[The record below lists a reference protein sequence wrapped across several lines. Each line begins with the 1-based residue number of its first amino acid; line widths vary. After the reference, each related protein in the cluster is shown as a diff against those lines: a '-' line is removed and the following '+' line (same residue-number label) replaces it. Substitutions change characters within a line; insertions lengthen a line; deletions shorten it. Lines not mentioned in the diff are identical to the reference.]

1 MTFWQDL
8 AKNKKPFLCL
18 APMEEVTDTVF
29 RQMVAKVAKPDVFFT
44 EFTNVEGIV
53 HCTSLSN
60 PPPKLGGGCKGVVHP
75 VLQRLCFSEAERPI
89 VAQIWG
95 KDPENFYEVAK
106 LIKKLRF
113 DGVDINMGCPV
124 KDVVK
129 NGCCIALINNRSLA
143 AEIIAAVKEGAGSAS
158 RRMPVSVK
166 TRIGL
171 DKIITEDWCGFL
183 LEQKLDA
190 LTVHGRTAKEKSD
203 VPAHWDEIAK
213 IVRLRNRLQKVSG
226 LRSASARR
234 PSPRLPLGVA
244 PPARSVSQPLQ
255 PFATAIVGNGDVK
268 NAQEAEVRSQES
280 GVDGV
285 MIGRGVFE
293 NMACFSAQRKVL
305 SAQENIDLLREHLRL
320 WEKTWGKTKNFAI
333 MKKFVKAYVKGWE
346 GAGELRAKLME
357 AKNVAEALV
366 LL

>member
-1 MTFWQDL
+1 MNIWQKLKKDE
-8 AKNKKPFLCL
+8 KPFLCL

-29 RQMVAKVAKPDVFFT
+29 RQMVATLRQAQGHGPNVMFT
-44 EFTNVEGIV
+44 EFVNVEGLMSVGREEVI
-53 HCTSLSN
+53 
-60 PPPKLGGGCKGVVHP
+60 K
-75 VLQRLCFSEAERPI
+75 RLRYEEIERPI

-95 KDPENFYEVAK
+95 KNPENFYEAAK

-213 IVRLRNRLQKVSG
+213 VVEIRNEKLVDT
-226 LRSASARR
+226 
-234 PSPRLPLGVA
+234 V
-244 PPARSVSQPLQ
+244 
-255 PFATAIVGNGDVK
+255 IVGNGDVR
-268 NAQEAEVRSQES
+268 NAQDARLKAREY
-280 GVDGV
+280 GVDGM
-285 MIGRGVFE
+285 MIGRGVLE
-293 NMACFSAQRKVL
+293 SINAFSPQPTML
-305 SAQENIDLLREHLRL
+305 SPQENINLLREHVRL

-346 GAGELRAKLME
+346 GAGELRARLFEVKNGGEME
-357 AKNVAEALV
+357 EV
-366 LL
+366 LRCLLDKVRNYFEQNPND

>member
-1 MTFWQDL
+1 MTFWQNL
-8 AKNKKPFLCL
+8 AKAKKPFLCL
-18 APMEEVTDTVF
+18 APMDEVTDTVF
-29 RQMVAKVAKPDVFFT
+29 RQMVARVAKPDIFFT
-44 EFTNVEGIV
+44 EFTNVEGLMSAGRDEVI
-53 HCTSLSN
+53 
-60 PPPKLGGGCKGVVHP
+60 K
-75 VLQRLCFSEAERPI
+75 RLRYEEIERPI

-95 KDPENFYEVAK
+95 KNPENFYEAAK
-106 LIKKLRF
+106 LIKKLRL

-143 AEIIAAVKEGAGSAS
+143 AEIIAAVKEGAGKL
-158 RRMPVSVK
+158 PVSVK

-203 VPAHWDEIAK
+203 VPARWEEIAK
-213 IVRLRNRLQKVSG
+213 VVKMRDYMKRNLPVAEASG
-226 LRSASARR
+226 SFHI
-234 PSPRLPLGVA
+234 PRVDTLV
-244 PPARSVSQPLQ
+244 
-255 PFATAIVGNGDVK
+255 IGNGDVK
-268 NAQEAEVRSQES
+268 NAQEAVLSAQKY

-293 NMACFSAQRKVL
+293 NMACFSAQPATL
-305 SAQENIDLLREHLRL
+305 SPQENIKLLREHLGL

-346 GAGELRAKLME
+346 GAGELRVRLME
-357 AKNVAEALV
+357 TGSTAEAEAV
-366 LL
+366 LEYNS

>member
-1 MTFWQDL
+1 MVARWVKIGNMNFWRKL
-8 AKNKKPFLCL
+8 KRPFTVL

-29 RQMVAKVAKPDVFFT
+29 RQIVARVAKPDVFFT
-44 EFTNVEGIV
+44 EFTNVEGVV
-53 HCTSLSN
+53 HVINNSPSDPSLN
-60 PPPKLGGGCKGVVHP
+60 LREGRDVHP
-75 VLQRLCFSEAERPI
+75 VLQRLVYTEAERPI

-95 KDPENFYEVAK
+95 KIPENFYEAAK

-143 AEIIAAVKEGAGSAS
+143 AEIIAATREGAGDL
-158 RRMPVSVK
+158 PVSVK

-190 LTVHGRTAKEKSD
+190 LTVHGRTAREKSD
-203 VPAHWDEIAK
+203 VPARWEEIAK
-213 IVRLRNRLQKVSG
+213 VVKMKGDTV
-226 LRSASARR
+226 
-234 PSPRLPLGVA
+234 
-244 PPARSVSQPLQ
+244 
-255 PFATAIVGNGDVK
+255 IVGNGDVR
-268 NAQEAEVRSQES
+268 NAQDAMLKAQEH

-285 MIGRGVFE
+285 MIGRGVLESINAFSPQPATLSPQE
-293 NMACFSAQRKVL
+293 NM
-305 SAQENIDLLREHLRL
+305 DLLREHLRL

-346 GAGELRAKLME
+346 GAGELRARLME
-357 AKNVAEALV
+357 TGSTAEAEAV
-366 LL
+366 LEYNS

>member
-1 MTFWQDL
+1 MTFWQKL
-8 AKNKKPFLCL
+8 AKKKKPFLAL

-29 RQMVAKVAKPDVFFT
+29 RQIVATLRPAQGHGPDVMFT

-53 HCTSLSN
+53 YAARYAQKSVLDSHFACA
-60 PPPKLGGGCKGVVHP
+60 CGVRLRAVFAGIP
-75 VLQRLCFSEAERPI
+75 ALQRLCFSECERPI

-95 KDPENFYEVAK
+95 KNPENFYEAAK

-129 NGCCIALINNRSLA
+129 NGCCIALVNNRSLA

-203 VPAHWDEIAK
+203 VPAHWEEIAK
-213 IVRLRNRLQKVSG
+213 VVGIRNYMKRNLPVAEAPGSFHI
-226 LRSASARR
+226 
-234 PSPRLPLGVA
+234 PRVDTLV
-244 PPARSVSQPLQ
+244 
-255 PFATAIVGNGDVK
+255 IGNGDVK
-268 NAQEAEVRSQES
+268 NAQDAMLKAQEY

-285 MIGRGVFE
+285 MIGRGVFD
-293 NMACFSAQRKVL
+293 NLWCFGDYQPTR
-305 SAQENIDLLREHLRL
+305 EDNLRMLVEHAKL

-346 GAGELRAKLME
+346 GAGELRARLME
-357 AKNVAEALV
+357 ARNVAEVLV